1 MSEAPE
7 AAAIRGRFAA
17 LPLEAF
23 EAGEVVLAAGS
34 ATGRLL
40 VLEEGLV
47 EVVRD
52 GVRLAE
58 LGEPGTMFGELALLL
73 GRPHT
78 CDVLALERSTFRVAD
93 AAGLLRDD
101 PALALHLAAL
111 LARRLDLAEPRA
123 GRRAAAARG
132 RAAARAPSAAR
143 SSRLG
148 EPGALRRRPGARAVR
163 LHRLGVSLAGD
174 GHADRRG

>member
-1 MSEAPE
+1 MSEVPE
-7 AAAIRGRFAA
+7 SATFRERFAA

-23 EAGEVVLAAGS
+23 EAGATVLAAGS
-34 ATGRLL
+34 TTGRLL

-58 LGEPGTMFGELALLL
+58 LGESGTMFGELSLLL

-78 CDVLALERSTFRVAD
+78 CDVRAVEPSTFRVAE

-101 PALALHLAAL
+101 PTLAFYLAAL
-111 LARRLDLAEPRA
+111 LARRLDLANHALVEVRRQLEAGQPRSA
-123 GRRAAAARG
+123 VG
-132 RAAARAPSAAR
+132 RALERLADLMRYGGDPELAPHVYVPWA
-143 SSRLG
+143 
-148 EPGALRRRPGARAVR
+148 
-163 LHRLGVSLAGD
+163 
-174 GHADRRG
+174 

>member
-1 MSEAPE
+1 MSEALE
-7 AAAIRGRFAA
+7 SATVRARFAT

-23 EAGEVVLAAGS
+23 EAGATVLAAGS
-34 ATGRLL
+34 TTGRLL

-52 GVRLAE
+52 GMRLAE

-78 CDVLALERSTFRVAD
+78 CDVLALEPSTFRVAD

-101 PALALHLAAL
+101 PGMALYLAAL
-111 LARRLDLAEPRA
+111 LARRLDLANHALVEVRRQLEAGQPRSVV
-123 GRRAAAARG
+123 G
-132 RAAARAPSAAR
+132 RALD
-143 SSRLG
+143 RLA
-148 EPGALRRRPGARAVR
+148 ELVR
-163 LHRLGVSLAGD
+163 YGGDPELAQYVYTPW
-174 GHADRRG
+174 A

>member
-7 AAAIRGRFAA
+7 AAAIRERFAA
-17 LPLEAF
+17 LPLEAH
-23 EAGEVVLAAGS
+23 EAGATVLAADS
-34 ATGRLL
+34 TTGRLL

-47 EVVRD
+47 EVVKD

-101 PALALHLAAL
+101 PALALQLAAL
-111 LARRLDLAEPRA
+111 LARRLDLANHALVEVRQQLEAGQPRSVIS
-123 GRRAAAARG
+123 RALG
-132 RAAARAPSAAR
+132 
-143 SSRLG
+143 RLG
-148 EPGALRRRPGARAVR
+148 ELLRYDDPE
-163 LHRLGVSLAGD
+163 LAPYVYYPWP
-174 GHADRRG
+174 

>member
-1 MSEAPE
+1 MPDELTGT
-7 AAAIRGRFAA
+7 AAVRERFAA
-17 LPLEAF
+17 LPLEAY
-23 EAGEVVLAAGS
+23 EAGATVLAAGS

-47 EVVRD
+47 EVVKD

-78 CDVLALERSTFRVAD
+78 CDVLALEPSTFRAAG

-101 PALALHLAAL
+101 PALGLELAACW
-111 LARRLDLAEPRA
+111 
-123 GRRAAAARG
+123 RG
-132 RAAARAPSAAR
+132 GSTWPTTRWSRSGG
-143 SSRLG
+143 SSR
-148 EPGALRRRPGARAVR
+148 PGSRGA
-163 LHRLGVSLAGD
+163 
-174 GHADRRG
+174 

>member
-1 MSEAPE
+1 MPE
-7 AAAIRGRFAA
+7 LTGAAAVRERFAK
-17 LPLEAF
+17 LPLEAY
-23 EAGEVVLAAGS
+23 EAGATVLAAGS

-47 EVVRD
+47 EVVKD

-78 CDVLALERSTFRVAD
+78 CDVLALEPSTFRVAG

-101 PALALHLAAL
+101 PALALHLASL
-111 LARRLDLAEPRA
+111 LARRLDLANHALVEVRQQLEAGQPR
-123 GRRAAAARG
+123 GVISRG
-132 RAAARAPSAAR
+132 A
-143 SSRLG
+143 
-148 EPGALRRRPGARAVR
+148 
-163 LHRLGVSLAGD
+163 
-174 GHADRRG
+174 

>member
-78 CDVLALERSTFRVAD
+78 CDVLTVERSTFRAAD

-101 PALALHLAAL
+101 PAVALHLAAL
-111 LARRLDLAEPRA
+111 LARRLDLANHALVEVRRQLEAGQPRGA
-123 GRRAAAARG
+123 IG
-132 RAAARAPSAAR
+132 RALD
-143 SSRLG
+143 RLG
-148 EPGALRRRPGARAVR
+148 NLVR
-163 LHRLGVSLAGD
+163 YGGDPELAPYVYT
-174 GHADRRG
+174 AWV

>member
-1 MSEAPE
+1 MPDELTGT
-7 AAAIRGRFAA
+7 AAVRERFAA

-34 ATGRLL
+34 TTGRLL

-47 EVVRD
+47 EVVKD

-78 CDVLALERSTFRVAD
+78 CDVVALERSIFRVAD

-111 LARRLDLAEPRA
+111 LARRLDLANHVLVEVRRQLEAGQPRSVV
-123 GRRAAAARG
+123 G
-132 RAAARAPSAAR
+132 RALD
-143 SSRLG
+143 RLG
-148 EPGALRRRPGARAVR
+148 ELMRYGGDPE
-163 LHRLGVSLAGD
+163 LAPYVYTSWV
-174 GHADRRG
+174 

>member
-1 MSEAPE
+1 MSEVLGSAPVR
-7 AAAIRGRFAA
+7 ARFAA
-17 LPLEAF
+17 LPLEAYA
-23 EAGEVVLAAGS
+23 AGATVLAAGS

-47 EVVRD
+47 EVVKD

-78 CDVLALERSTFRVAD
+78 CDVLALEPSTFRVAE

-101 PALALHLAAL
+101 PALALQLAAL
-111 LARRLDLAEPRA
+111 LARRLDLANRALVEVRRQLEAGQPRSVV
-123 GRRAAAARG
+123 G
-132 RAAARAPSAAR
+132 RALE
-143 SSRLG
+143 RLG
-148 EPGALRRRPGARAVR
+148 GL
-163 LHRLGVSLAGD
+163 LGHGDAGLMRYGGDPELAPYVYFPWP
-174 GHADRRG
+174 

>member
-1 MSEAPE
+1 MSEVTGTATLGE
-7 AAAIRGRFAA
+7 RFAA

-47 EVVRD
+47 EVVKD
-52 GVRLAE
+52 GVRLAQ

-78 CDVLALERSTFRVAD
+78 CDVVALERSIFRVAD

-101 PALALHLAAL
+101 PAVALHLASL
-111 LARRLDLAEPRA
+111 LARRLDLANHALVEVRRQLEAGQPRGA
-123 GRRAAAARG
+123 ISRALD
-132 RAAARAPSAAR
+132 
-143 SSRLG
+143 RLA
-148 EPGALRRRPGARAVR
+148 ELVR
-163 LHRLGVSLAGD
+163 YGGDPELAQHVYGPW
-174 GHADRRG
+174 A